1 MLILMETFSSI
12 LRIMDGLSRA
22 MKRFKMLFERTNA
35 HTGHSHRLN
44 HPMHSIVLIESLK
57 LQSDGHLH
65 VTAILENER
74 RNMKGTYLFTSPEV
88 APIRATT
95 TIPSEALPPNKTF
108 SGKSTEEL
116 AAMIDRHQLFLHQ
129 EWKAID
135 PEEAAPKQEDP
146 PYPGGR
152 LFF

>member
-22 MKRFKMLFERTNA
+22 MKRFKMLSERTNA

-44 HPMHSIVLIESLK
+44 PPMHSIVLIERLN

-74 RNMKGTYLFTSPEV
+74 RDVKGTYLFTSPEV

-95 TIPSEALPPNKTF
+95 IIPSEALPPNKTF
-108 SGKSTEEL
+108 SGKNTDEL

-129 EWKAID
+129 EWKAVD
-135 PEEAAPKQEDP
+135 PEEEAAKQKDD

>member
-1 MLILMETFSSI
+1 MLTLMETFSSI

-22 MKRFKMLFERTNA
+22 MKRFKMLSERTNA

-44 HPMHSIVLIESLK
+44 HPMHSIVLIERLN

-74 RNMKGTYLFTSPEV
+74 RDVKGTYLFTSPEV

-95 TIPSEALPPNKTF
+95 IIPSEALPPNKTF
-108 SGKSTEEL
+108 SGKNTDEL

-135 PEEAAPKQEDP
+135 PEEEAAKQKDD

>member
-22 MKRFKMLFERTNA
+22 TKRFKMLFERTNA

-74 RNMKGTYLFTSPEV
+74 RDVRGTYLFTSPEV

-95 TIPSEALPPNKTF
+95 TIPSEALPPDKTF
-108 SGKSTEEL
+108 SGKSTTEL
-116 AAMIDRHQLFLHQ
+116 ANMIDRHQLFLHQ
-129 EWKAID
+129 EWKALD
-135 PEEAAPKQEDP
+135 AEEAEPQRDD
-146 PYPGGR
+146 YPGGR